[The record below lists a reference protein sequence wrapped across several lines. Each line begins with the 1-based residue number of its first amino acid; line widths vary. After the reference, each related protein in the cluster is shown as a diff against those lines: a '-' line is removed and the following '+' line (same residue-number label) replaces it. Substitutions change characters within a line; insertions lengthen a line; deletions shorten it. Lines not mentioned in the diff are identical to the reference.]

1 MTKRR
6 GYTLTELL
14 TTITIIA
21 ILATVT
27 IVGFVMYID
36 RSHNGKADTEFAQ
49 MNKAFEGSYI
59 TGGLFYIGTDGNY
72 DVYLEKL
79 NGITYVTVL
88 PQRGVSYNAKELESI
103 TLTDYADDFKGL
115 SGTLTCTLAK
125 GFYDDYTVGDK
136 HYYRTLCDL
145 KYTTEE
151 GIERNFILNDKPKE
165 QLKVILET
173 KMIEDYIISLLKSS
187 TKEVDLGKSKTDL
200 RNIDVKLEYRKKGK
214 EIKLVTEDSPL
225 NIESITITTKDSG
238 LARFTGKIYVD
249 ITPNSDKVDINASG
263 ERYYHTVT
271 GMRYTDESGKY
282 SETISPSIQ

>member
-14 TTITIIA
+14 TTIAVIA

-59 TGGLFYIGTDGNY
+59 TGGLFYIGTDGSY
-72 DVYLEKL
+72 DIYLEKHD
-79 NGITYVTVL
+79 GIAYITVL
-88 PQRGVSYNAKELESI
+88 PTNGTSYNPKELESI

-151 GIERNFILNDKPKE
+151 GIERNFIPNDKPKE
-165 QLKVILET
+165 QLKVILEA
-173 KMIEDYIISLLKSS
+173 KMIEKYIRDNFSGKSLYLGEYSGGGISHKTYSISLSIRK
-187 TKEVDLGKSKTDL
+187 DSKTNQKYYAVQFNDTAATVVNMVLTKKCSDL
-200 RNIDVKLEYRKKGK
+200 EERFDEALIVVYSSYEKINTINPYGVVSRIEYGDAYKQTIELP
-214 EIKLVTEDSPL
+214 EIK
-225 NIESITITTKDSG
+225 
-238 LARFTGKIYVD
+238 
-249 ITPNSDKVDINASG
+249 
-263 ERYYHTVT
+263 
-271 GMRYTDESGKY
+271 
-282 SETISPSIQ
+282 